1 MAINV
6 CKRCS
11 TSPSPLYNAF
21 RAHWSR
27 GEACAWEEVVKEEVE
42 KEEDEEEKEK
52 EKEEEGGEPDCVGGL
67 DRGKMVDGGLED
79 NRETPF
85 VLFFSWPSVV
95 ACRCWYVHLALVL
108 RD

>member
-1 MAINV
+1 
-6 CKRCS
+6 
-11 TSPSPLYNAF
+11 
-21 RAHWSR
+21 
-27 GEACAWEEVVKEEVE
+27 VVKEEG
-42 KEEDEEEKEK
+42 
-52 EKEEEGGEPDCVGGL
+52 EKEEEEDDKAEHDEEPDCVGGL

-85 VLFFSWPSVV
+85 VLLFSWPSVV

>member
-27 GEACAWEEVVKEEVE
+27 GEASAWEEVVKEG
-42 KEEDEEEKEK
+42 EE
-52 EKEEEGGEPDCVGGL
+52 EEEGKEPDCVGGL

>member
-27 GEACAWEEVVKEEVE
+27 GEACAWEEVVKEE
-42 KEEDEEEKEK
+42 EEEE
-52 EKEEEGGEPDCVGGL
+52 ETEEGRKEPDCVGGM
-67 DRGKMVDGGLED
+67 DRGKMVDDGLED
-79 NRETPF
+79 NRETPRETPF

-95 ACRCWYVHLALVL
+95 AARCRCWYVHMALVL